1 MNNSLCAAKRRG
13 FVPDRKQNTGGEENY
28 AKLGK

>member
-1 MNNSLCAAKRRG
+1 MNSSMYVARRRG
-13 FVPDRKQNTGGEENY
+13 FVPDRKQNAGGEENY

>member
-1 MNNSLCAAKRRG
+1 MNSSLRAAERRG
-13 FVPDRKQNTGGEENY
+13 LMPDRKQNTGREENY